1 MSDPVRHVL
10 RTLYAILGVSTLILL
25 VLVSNAKAFEEGE
38 IRQGTFFGCDDIADA
53 RAFFGGISKA
63 SQAPTTCGKIEG
75 GISMYIKE
83 IETLTVDGGKV
94 TLHAVKLLNVVGYPV
109 QIVATFTKLEDM

>member
-1 MSDPVRHVL
+1 MRNKARHL
-10 RTLYAILGVSTLILL
+10 LGAFKSILGVSTLILL
-25 VLVSNAKAFEEGE
+25 ALVSNAKAFQEGE
-38 IRQGTFFGCDDIADA
+38 IRQGTFIGCDDIADA

-83 IETLTVDGGKV
+83 IETLTIDGGKV